1 MDYGI
6 VAVILLVIVLP
17 LYFLPTIVAAV
28 RKTENIGW
36 VVLINVL
43 LGWTLIGWAVALAM
57 AVSSPSP
64 AGRHERLGTGSGPY
78 RLPEARPPRPDP
90 E

>member
-6 VAVILLVIVLP
+6 VAVLLLFIALP

-57 AVSSPSP
+57 AVSSPPPS
-64 AGRHERLGTGSGPY
+64 GRHESVGTGSGPDQ
-78 RLPEARPPRPDP
+78 LPEATPRRPDP

>member
-17 LYFLPTIVAAV
+17 LYFLPTIVAAI

-64 AGRHERLGTGSGPY
+64 TGRHESLGAGSGPDQ
-78 RLPEARPPRPDP
+78 LPDETPRRPDP